1 MRRLDAFPRLSY
13 MAEKKTRANG
23 RASRAAI
30 LTAAAD
36 VFAENGYRG
45 TSLTEIANRVGM
57 TQPGL
62 LHHFSTK
69 DQLLLAVVQAHEE
82 DSEHNA
88 GMEDLTPENF
98 RLADSLEKLA
108 ASNAGAR
115 QAQLLLTTLSAEAIP
130 RDHPLHDHFV
140 QRYKRFRRGLAAILV
155 GAQENGFVRRDIQPQ
170 EVAREIIATLDGLHL
185 QWLLDPKEINLK
197 KALRAYAERMER
209 DLAPARVNA

>member
-1 MRRLDAFPRLSY
+1 

-23 RASRAAI
+23 RASRKAI
-30 LTAAAD
+30 LAAAAD

-69 DQLLLAVVQAHEE
+69 DQLLLAVVQEHE
-82 DSEHNA
+82 DTSEHTA
-88 GMEDLTPENF
+88 TMMKDLAPENF
-98 RLADSLEKLA
+98 HFVDSLETLA

-130 RDHPLHDHFV
+130 RDHPLHEHFV
-140 QRYKRFRRGLAAILV
+140 QRYRRFRRGLATILAK
-155 GAQENGFVRRDIQPQ
+155 AQESGTVREDVNPQ
-170 EVAREIIATLDGLHL
+170 ELAREIIATLDGLHL
-185 QWLLDPKEINLK
+185 QWLLDPREINLK
-197 KALRAYAERMER
+197 KALKAYAERLAAE
-209 DLAPARVNA
+209 LAPVPASAGR